1 MPSCPADLFTP
12 GLEFLSSTP
21 SSTSEDAATFDSSIA
36 VEAQLKKNAE
46 ETRVEGNSWEEA

>member
-46 ETRVEGNSWEEA
+46 ETRVEGKSWEEA